1 MNARAEHAPAAPAA
15 PLLAVADLHYAYH
28 PGRQVLAG
36 VGLAVAAGEVVALLG
51 ANGSGKST
59 LLKLMLGLLPSQR
72 GAVLLDGRPLAAWS
86 RREVARRLAY
96 VPQSQAMPF
105 PYRVR
110 DLVALGRIARRGL
123 FERLNRD
130 DHGVVDAAM
139 ARLGIVDL
147 AERPYT
153 ELSGGQR
160 QLCLIA
166 RALAQE
172 APVIV
177 MDEPAT
183 GLDYGNQWRL
193 LALVRELAAEGRTFL
208 QTTHHPEHALGGAS
222 RVVMLHGGRV
232 IEDGTPDQVV
242 TPDHVRR
249 LYDLGVTRH
258 RLDSGAVVLVPEGNR
273 HA

>member
-1 MNARAEHAPAAPAA
+1 MSGV
-15 PLLAVADLHYAYH
+15 LLAAEDLHYAYH
-28 PGRQVLAG
+28 ADRPVLAG
-36 VGLAVAAGEVVALLG
+36 VSLAVRAGEVVALLG
-51 ANGSGKST
+51 ANGGGKST
-59 LLKLMLGLLPSQR
+59 LLKLLLGLLEPSR
-72 GAVLLDGRPLAAWS
+72 GTVRLDGRPLRAWS
-86 RREVARRLAY
+86 RRDVARRVAY
-96 VPQSQAMPF
+96 IPQTQAMPF
-105 PYRVR
+105 PYKVR

-123 FERLNRD
+123 FDRLNRT
-130 DHGVVDAAM
+130 DHAVVDAAL
-139 ARLGIVDL
+139 ARLAIADL

-193 LALVRELAAEGRTFL
+193 LALVRELAAEGRAFV

-222 RVVMLHGGRV
+222 RVVMLYGGRV
-232 IEDGTPDQVV
+232 VEDGAPLDVV
-242 TPDHVRR
+242 TPEHVRR
-249 LYDLGVTRH
+249 LYGLGVTRH
-258 RLDSGAVVLVPEGNR
+258 RLADGNVVLVPQGAS